1 MQLEIVYD
9 NNAEPGFASGWG
21 FSCLLAGNVLFDCGE
36 KGRPLLAN
44 LRRLEADPEN
54 IRCVMISHD
63 HWDHTGGLK
72 RLLKKKPGLPVYG
85 CPGFG
90 PRFFRAVREMGG
102 RPVITE
108 PGMEIAPGLFTS
120 GEVAGEYKGLPM
132 PEQALIARTEKGIAV
147 ITGCSHPGIAY
158 MVAAARR
165 LEPDRSVELVLGGF
179 HLKDKTEDEILQVA
193 RKLKAVPVARVGPTH
208 CTGEPAAK
216 IFRETF
222 GNNCLPVAAGK
233 IFEI

>member
-21 FSCLLAGNVLFDCGE
+21 FSCLLAGSVLFDCGE

-72 RLLKKKPGLPVYG
+72 NLLKKRPGLRVYG

-90 PRFFRAVREMGG
+90 PRFFRAVTAMGG
-102 RPVITE
+102 RPVIAE
-108 PGMEIAPGLFTS
+108 PGMEVAPGLISS
-120 GEVAGEYKGLPM
+120 GEVPGIYKGLPM
-132 PEQALIARTEKGIAV
+132 PEQALIAKMETGLAV
-147 ITGCSHPGIAY
+147 ITGCSHPGILN

-165 LEPDRSVELVLGGF
+165 LEPNLPVSLVLGGF
-179 HLKDKTEDEILQVA
+179 HLKDRPAGEILQVA
-193 RKLKAVPVARVGPTH
+193 EKLKTLPVHRVGPTH
-208 CTGEPAAK
+208 CTGEPA
-216 IFRETF
+216 
-222 GNNCLPVAAGK
+222 GK
-233 IFEI
+233 IFKQTFGDHCLRIAAGQSLKI